1 MWHRDFS
8 VRTEKIRWNVFP
20 DDMPWKKK
28 QAYSSGPLPAQKSR
42 EASPV
47 SETLSLFFIFS
58 KNLIFYIL

>member
-1 MWHRDFS
+1 
-8 VRTEKIRWNVFP
+8 
-20 DDMPWKKK
+20 MPWKKK